1 MGIFRQ
7 LESLPTGD
15 SVPLMSALDELPWN
29 ADGLLPAIAQQFDSG
44 EVLMMAWMNRDALDE
59 TLTTGRVCY
68 WSRSR
73 QALWRKG
80 ESSGQVQMLR
90 ELRLDCDGDTIL
102 LKVDQTGPACHT
114 GRRDC
119 FYNLAQGDRLVVDK
133 EPLIEPGELYRK

>member
-1 MGIFRQ
+1 MGIFKQ
-7 LESLPTGD
+7 LESLQSGD
-15 SVPLMSALDELPWN
+15 SVPLAAALDELPWN

-44 EVLMMAWMNRDALDE
+44 EVLMMAWMNREALDE
-59 TLTTGRVCY
+59 TLASGRVCY

-73 QALWRKG
+73 RALWRKG

-102 LKVDQTGPACHT
+102 LQVDQTGPACHT

-119 FYNLAQGDRLVVDK
+119 FYSRVEGDRLVVDK
-133 EPLIEPGELYRK
+133 DPLIDPAELYRK

>member
-1 MGIFRQ
+1 MGIFKQ
-7 LESLPTGD
+7 LESLQSGD
-15 SVPLMSALDELPWN
+15 SVPLAATLDEMPWN

-44 EVLMMAWMNRDALDE
+44 EVLMMAWMNREALDE
-59 TLTTGRVCY
+59 TLASGRVCY

-73 QALWRKG
+73 RALWRKG

-102 LKVDQTGPACHT
+102 LQVDQTGPACHT

-119 FYNLAQGDRLVVDK
+119 FYNRVEGDRLVVDK
-133 EPLIEPGELYRK
+133 EPLIDPAELYRK